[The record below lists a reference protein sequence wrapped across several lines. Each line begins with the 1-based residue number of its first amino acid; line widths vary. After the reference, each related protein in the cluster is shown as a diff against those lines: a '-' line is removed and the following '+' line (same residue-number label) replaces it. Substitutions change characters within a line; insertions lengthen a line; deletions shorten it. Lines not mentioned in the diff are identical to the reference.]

1 MKIRNVDSNNDWQ
14 FGKGQS
20 DYLKDRNA
28 IALDIKLRIQEFYQ
42 DCFFNL
48 PEGIDWETRLGYK
61 NQKEL
66 LDSDMYRVAINTEGV
81 YAVYD
86 FESFLDGRS
95 YRCSFTVYHRYSDE
109 SIPINFNSE
118 ELWQIS

>member
-14 FGKGQS
+14 FGKGLS

-66 LDSDMYRVAINTEGV
+66 LDSDIYRVAINTDGV

-86 FESFLDGRS
+86 FESFLDGRN
-95 YRCSFTVYHRYSDE
+95 YRCSFTIYHRYSDE

-118 ELWQIS
+118 ELWQIY